1 MGINRH
7 LTCFLRGKLLTRL
20 DKLSHRFGASLHIII
35 TRGTAVSMQHRER
48 EEKKKASYNDVD
60 DQARCP
66 AVLDPEPPLFIVTGE
81 AAEYSVELLNTI
93 LIINTV
99 KVKFSTQIKAMMT
112 STRNVVA
119 ATAIAS
125 ALFSSTPSS
134 HAFAPAPRR
143 RSYSATTM
151 PRIISP
157 CRNLL
162 RVNYLKNEMDGPP
175 PGGVARE
182 LTSQP
187 VVVSAEAEALSHSK
201 TTLKLT
207 PSFNLFQLLPLEEGG
222 HVPSSMAGNER
233 RDADSLKVG
242 VPDTMWD
249 MKLIDYKGLGG
260 DKSIDA
266 LPDPFKLVEKEL
278 QPFAESIKELVST
291 DQPILSMAARHF
303 FEKRHGKRFRPTIIQ
318 LMSKAVAACDPEN
331 MGDVDRWDHAGASKV
346 DVEGGIVN
354 SKNHQGSDVWR
365 KQAQLGQIVEMIHVA
380 SLIHDDVLDEADT
393 RRGGEAV
400 HKLYSNKVAVLAGD
414 YLLARASVLLARLEN
429 TAVVQIMATALES
442 LVAGEIMQLK
452 SSPEE
457 LLQMSSYLRKSYY
470 KTASLICY
478 ACRSTALLGG
488 HAYGSTVATACE
500 EFGFHMGLAFQIQDD
515 ILDFTAAA
523 DIMGKPTLAD
533 MSLGLSTA
541 PILYAAQ
548 EFPHL
553 QPLVKRRFKEKGDK
567 QTALEALY
575 RSETAMNKARRLA
588 EFHAQKAID
597 SLLRLPQSE
606 SRDAL
611 LRLTH
616 VVITRKK

>member
-1 MGINRH
+1 MPQSSPSQ
-7 LTCFLRGKLLTRL
+7 KL
-20 DKLSHRFGASLHIII
+20 
-35 TRGTAVSMQHRER
+35 VQM
-48 EEKKKASYNDVD
+48 
-60 DQARCP
+60 
-66 AVLDPEPPLFIVTGE
+66 
-81 AAEYSVELLNTI
+81 
-93 LIINTV
+93 
-99 KVKFSTQIKAMMT
+99 
-112 STRNVVA
+112 
-119 ATAIAS
+119 
-125 ALFSSTPSS
+125 
-134 HAFAPAPRR
+134 
-143 RSYSATTM
+143 
-151 PRIISP
+151 
-157 CRNLL
+157 
-162 RVNYLKNEMDGPP
+162 NYLKKETFASTASTSSNESGSS
-175 PGGVARE
+175 VVRK
-182 LTSQP
+182 LSSQP
-187 VVVSAEAEALSHSK
+187 VVVSDEAEALSHSK
-201 TTLKLT
+201 STLKLI
-207 PSFNLFQLLPLEEGG
+207 PSYNLFQLLPEEEGG
-222 HVPSSMAGNER
+222 HVPTSMAGNELR
-233 RDADSLKVG
+233 NSDLLKVG
-242 VPDTMWD
+242 VPDTMWA
-249 MKLIDYKGLGG
+249 MKLTDFKGLGG
-260 DKSIDA
+260 EKKIEI

-278 QPFAESIKELVST
+278 QPFSDSIKELVST
-291 DQPILSMAARHF
+291 DQPILSMAAKHF

-318 LMSKAVAACDPEN
+318 LMSKSVAACDPESMVSN
-331 MGDVDRWDHAGASKV
+331 GRWDHAGASKV
-346 DVEGGIVN
+346 DIEGGVVTL
-354 SKNHQGSDVWR
+354 KNHQGSDVWR

-457 LLQMSSYLRKSYY
+457 LLQIQSYLRKSYY

-515 ILDFTAAA
+515 ILDFTTAA

-533 MSLGLSTA
+533 ISLGLSTA

-548 EFPHL
+548 EFPHI

-575 RSETAMNKARRLA
+575 RSKTAMDKARRLA
-588 EFHAQKAID
+588 EFHAQKAVD

-606 SRDAL
+606 ARDGL
-611 LRLTH
+611 LRLTY

>member
-1 MGINRH
+1 M
-7 LTCFLRGKLLTRL
+7 
-20 DKLSHRFGASLHIII
+20 
-35 TRGTAVSMQHRER
+35 TATM
-48 EEKKKASYNDVD
+48 KYKTA
-60 DQARCP
+60 A
-66 AVLDPEPPLFIVTGE
+66 GE
-81 AAEYSVELLNTI
+81 TSSSVAEMAKELGSN
-93 LIINTV
+93 
-99 KVKFSTQIKAMMT
+99 
-112 STRNVVA
+112 
-119 ATAIAS
+119 
-125 ALFSSTPSS
+125 
-134 HAFAPAPRR
+134 
-143 RSYSATTM
+143 
-151 PRIISP
+151 
-157 CRNLL
+157 
-162 RVNYLKNEMDGPP
+162 
-175 PGGVARE
+175 
-182 LTSQP
+182 P

-201 TTLKLT
+201 TTMKLT
-207 PSFNLFQLLPLEEGG
+207 PSFVLFQLLAEEEGG
-222 HVPSSMAGNER
+222 AVPPSQAGNAM
-233 RDADSLKVG
+233 RDSTVLKVG
-242 VPDTMWD
+242 QPDTLFD
-249 MKLIDYKGLGG
+249 FKLTDYKGLGG
-260 DKSIDA
+260 KNKIES
-266 LPDPFKLVEKEL
+266 LPDPFKIVEKEL
-278 QPFAESIKELVST
+278 QPFSDSIKELVST
-291 DQPILSMAARHF
+291 DQPILSMAAKHF
-303 FEKRHGKRFRPTIIQ
+303 FEKRHGKRFRPTIVQ
-318 LMSKAVAACDPEN
+318 LMAKAVAACPPET
-331 MGDVDRWDHAGASKV
+331 MRGDRWEDSGASFIEL
-346 DVEGGIVN
+346 EGGAVT
-354 SKNHQGSDVWR
+354 SENHQDSEVWR
-365 KQAQLGQIVEMIHVA
+365 RQGQLGQIVEMIHVA

-523 DIMGKPTLAD
+523 DILGKPALAD

-553 QPLVKRRFKEKGDK
+553 EPLVKRRFKEKNDK

-575 RSETAMNKARRLA
+575 KSETAMDKAKELA
-588 EFHAQKAID
+588 KFHAQRAVD
-597 SLLRLPQSE
+597 ALLRLPQSE

-611 LRLTH
+611 LRLTY